1 MSASG
6 MAGQLMGTKGLLRL
20 GLRSWMVRATNSL
33 PVPLS
38 PVINTEAVLGA
49 ANSIR
54 RKISC
59 MGGDAPTSN
68 PSAPLSRR
76 LRRSDSFSVRVFRI
90 SPMLVRMERSRRK
103 SMGFSM

>member
-1 MSASG
+1 
-6 MAGQLMGTKGLLRL
+6 MGTNGLLRR

-38 PVINTEAVLGA
+38 PVISTVAVLGA
-49 ANSIR
+49 TCSIT

-59 MGGDAPTSN
+59 ICADAPTSR
-68 PSAPLSRR
+68 PSAPLSRKR
-76 LRRSDSFSVRVFRI
+76 RRSDSFSVRVFRI
-90 SPMLVRMERSRRK
+90 SPMLLRMDRSRRK

>member
-1 MSASG
+1 
-6 MAGQLMGTKGLLRL
+6 MAAQFIGKKGLLRR
-20 GLRSWMVRATNSL
+20 GLRSWMVRATSSL
-33 PVPLS
+33 PVPLA

-49 ANSIR
+49 TNSTS

-59 MGGDAPTSN
+59 IPGDAPTRR
-68 PSAPLSRR
+68 PSAPLSRK

-90 SPMLVRMERSRRK
+90 SPMLVRMERRRRK